1 MSAHWTLRRAAI
13 RTGVAALVFLA
24 LGTTAMAE
32 SEREVVL
39 FFDFPFPEDFPG
51 SSAPVNYW
59 PFETDVGSRAATG
72 FLTAFIGAAIN
83 GDKPNLDPDG
93 GKGIFYTSNTSGTS
107 YAATRSLHFEDLKGK
122 GDDFEIDGSS
132 VILQDRGQGTVE
144 ENFSNDANVYIY
156 LDGQNYSD
164 FELRFDVQVEET
176 TPATSFDLFYRTT
189 GAHGVFYRAENN
201 TSLNIDSEFNGS
213 ATVTLPAALDRQSN
227 IEIILTDFDE
237 GDVAN
242 GDLELDN
249 IEITAVPEPGAA
261 LGAITTA
268 LGVGALRK
276 KRETSLQRQAKA
288 ELARQ
293 PKTPESVASET
304 LETPAPSSGKE

>member
-1 MSAHWTLRRAAI
+1 MSYI
-13 RTGVAALVFLA
+13 Y
-24 LGTTAMAE
+24 
-32 SEREVVL
+32 
-39 FFDFPFPEDFPG
+39 FD
-51 SSAPVNYW
+51 
-59 PFETDVGSRAATG
+59 
-72 FLTAFIGAAIN
+72 
-83 GDKPNLDPDG
+83 
-93 GKGIFYTSNTSGTS
+93 
-107 YAATRSLHFEDLKGK
+107 
-122 GDDFEIDGSS
+122 
-132 VILQDRGQGTVE
+132 GQG
-144 ENFSNDANVYIY
+144 F
-156 LDGQNYSD
+156 SD

-189 GAHGVFYRAENN
+189 GAGGVFYRAENN

-213 ATVTLPAALDRQSN
+213 ATVILPAALDRQSN

-237 GDVAN
+237 GEVAN
-242 GDLELDN
+242 GDLEFDN

-293 PKTPESVASET
+293 PQNARERDLGNLRNARTQFQQRI
-304 LETPAPSSGKE
+304 APD